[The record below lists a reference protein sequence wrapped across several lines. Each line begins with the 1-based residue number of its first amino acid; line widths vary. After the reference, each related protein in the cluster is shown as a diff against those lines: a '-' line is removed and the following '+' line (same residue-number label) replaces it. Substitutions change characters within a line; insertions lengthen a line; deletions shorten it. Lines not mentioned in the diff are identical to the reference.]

1 MKITKSDLQQIIQEE
16 AERMFRLEKLEET
29 KRIVDQNIR
38 LISEGKKKMSDEEL
52 EELWA
57 GLKSVLGAGAKAV
70 GQAVSAGAE
79 KVQQFGQKVADTYKQ
94 GEQRAKVEKLKKQQ
108 MDLANQMKSVNDE
121 LAKLQPPT
129 EDTSTQKKSTTKKA
143 TSKTTTPPPV
153 PKSSSTKV
161 AAGKTTAPKGAT
173 SKGSQPKATT
183 SASKK
188 TSGKSTSPYSVTE

>member
-52 EELWA
+52 EELWG

-70 GQAVSAGAE
+70 SQAVSSGAE

-94 GEQRAKVEKLKKQQ
+94 GENSAKIASLEKKERDMMAKLKTAEA
-108 MDLANQMKSVNDE
+108 DLKSVRDE
-121 LAKLQPPT
+121 LSKLYPPAQLPSKQA
-129 EDTSTQKKSTTKKA
+129 TSKKA
-143 TSKTTTPPPV
+143 TPKQATPKPAAPKQAAPKQAAPKQAV
-153 PKSSSTKV
+153 PKKQKVQPASSV
-161 AAGKTTAPKGAT
+161 
-173 SKGSQPKATT
+173 
-183 SASKK
+183 
-188 TSGKSTSPYSVTE
+188 SVTE